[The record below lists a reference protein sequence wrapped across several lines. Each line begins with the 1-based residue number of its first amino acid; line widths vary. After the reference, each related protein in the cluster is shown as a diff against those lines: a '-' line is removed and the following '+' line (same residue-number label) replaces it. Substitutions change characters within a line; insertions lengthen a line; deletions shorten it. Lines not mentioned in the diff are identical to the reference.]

1 MTRQQQ
7 AQATRAAIIATARRL
22 WGERGFFATSTSD
35 IVNAAGVGT
44 RGAFY
49 AHFADREELFLAV
62 FEDVHRSLAA
72 QLDERIDTTADALE
86 SLQSVLI
93 DFLDLVAVAPDVRA
107 LLVDGPAVFGPA
119 RWHRAEQAR
128 GLQPIEQRL
137 RAAIE
142 AGLVDEQPIG
152 PLAQILLMLV
162 NDTALMIA
170 ASDDPADAR
179 RDAGAAL
186 SRLVAGLRAPGRP
199 RRAAAVRTQH

>member
-7 AQATRAAIIATARRL
+7 ALATRAAIIDTARTL

-49 AHFADREELFLAV
+49 AHFADREQLFLAV
-62 FEDVHRSLAA
+62 FEDVHRRLAA
-72 QLDERIDTTADALE
+72 QLDDRINPKADPLE
-86 SLQSVLI
+86 SLQSVLM
-93 DFLDLVAVAPDVRA
+93 DFLDLVAVAPDVQA

-119 RWHRAEQAR
+119 QWHRAEQAR
-128 GLQPIEQRL
+128 GLAPIEQRL
-137 RAAIE
+137 SAAIE
-142 AGLVDEQPIG
+142 AGVVDEQPVG

-162 NDTALMIA
+162 NDTALLIA
-170 ASDDPADAR
+170 AADDRVTAR

-186 SRLVAGLRAPGRP
+186 SRLVAGLRASA
-199 RRAAAVRTQH
+199 RR